1 MVERTVVERTVV
13 EKTVVERTVVETT
26 SGGKHL
32 SPFRRRPKLPVQNT
46 FLSLAR
52 PNFTNLTRNKFYK
65 NKYEITLFLSVNM
78 ATEV

>member
-32 SPFRRRPKLPVQNT
+32 SP
-46 FLSLAR
+46 
-52 PNFTNLTRNKFYK
+52 
-65 NKYEITLFLSVNM
+65 LFIIDPDP
-78 ATEV
+78 A

>member
-32 SPFRRRPKLPVQNT
+32 SHLERSTPTKCFGFGQSALRNMVYPFSLLRPLENG
-46 FLSLAR
+46 
-52 PNFTNLTRNKFYK
+52 
-65 NKYEITLFLSVNM
+65 
-78 ATEV
+78 

>member
-32 SPFRRRPKLPVQNT
+32 SQNFETIKMHLVSDFYDLPLQSWFFGQLEPIRAN
-46 FLSLAR
+46 
-52 PNFTNLTRNKFYK
+52 
-65 NKYEITLFLSVNM
+65 
-78 ATEV
+78 

>member
-32 SPFRRRPKLPVQNT
+32 IV
-46 FLSLAR
+46 
-52 PNFTNLTRNKFYK
+52 NFIIK
-65 NKYEITLFLSVNM
+65 
-78 ATEV
+78 

>member
-32 SPFRRRPKLPVQNT
+32 SPNLKPNNTMFLVANFQIKLWCYHNYVI
-46 FLSLAR
+46 L
-52 PNFTNLTRNKFYK
+52 NL
-65 NKYEITLFLSVNM
+65 IV
-78 ATEV
+78 V

>member
-32 SPFRRRPKLPVQNT
+32 SRPYKVSSNT
-46 FLSLAR
+46 SIGQIR
-52 PNFTNLTRNKFYK
+52 
-65 NKYEITLFLSVNM
+65 
-78 ATEV
+78 

>member
-32 SPFRRRPKLPVQNT
+32 S
-46 FLSLAR
+46 
-52 PNFTNLTRNKFYK
+52 LTDHP
-65 NKYEITLFLSVNM
+65 M
-78 ATEV
+78 AER

>member
-32 SPFRRRPKLPVQNT
+32 SLHT
-46 FLSLAR
+46 ALCA
-52 PNFTNLTRNKFYK
+52 
-65 NKYEITLFLSVNM
+65 TLFTLLY
-78 ATEV
+78 

>member
-32 SPFRRRPKLPVQNT
+32 SHHVSKMVTVGN
-46 FLSLAR
+46 
-52 PNFTNLTRNKFYK
+52 
-65 NKYEITLFLSVNM
+65 I
-78 ATEV
+78 

>member
-32 SPFRRRPKLPVQNT
+32 SPPFLQRVTVTHMAASPLYAMLMVSAPVT
-46 FLSLAR
+46 LALVLNQHY
-52 PNFTNLTRNKFYK
+52 P
-65 NKYEITLFLSVNM
+65 
-78 ATEV
+78 A